1 MKLLSMSSLGRLS
14 RYLLIL
20 SSLFFADT
28 ATANEQKLIM
38 PQWQLNKQDGSEIGS
53 ADFQN
58 KPLIVH
64 FWATWCPYCKKLQP
78 GLQRL
83 KDQYKSEGLEVI
95 GVSFREDP
103 GTQPQ
108 TVLQNRG
115 LDLLTAV
122 DGESLASMLS
132 ISGTPSTLFVYPSG
146 EILGITRT
154 SDPKDPS
161 LDKAVKILLGAK

>member
-1 MKLLSMSSLGRLS
+1 MNLLARLS
-14 RYLLIL
+14 RYLIIL
-20 SSLFFADT
+20 CSLFLTGT
-28 ATANEQKLIM
+28 ATANEQKQMM
-38 PQWQLNKQDGSEIGS
+38 PQWQLNTQDGWEIGS
-53 ADFQN
+53 DNFKN

-83 KDQYKSEGLEVI
+83 KDLYKSEGLEVI

-108 TVLQNRG
+108 TVLQSRG
-115 LDLLTAV
+115 LDLITAV
-122 DGESLASMLS
+122 DGENLAAQLS

-146 EILGITRT
+146 EILGVTRT
-154 SDPKDPS
+154 SDPNDPA
-161 LDKAVKILLGAK
+161 LDKAVNILLGAK

>member
-1 MKLLSMSSLGRLS
+1 MRLLGRLP
-14 RYLLIL
+14 RFLLIL
-20 SSLFFADT
+20 LSLAV
-28 ATANEQKLIM
+28 ASNAAANEAKQMM
-38 PQWQLNKQDGSEIGS
+38 PQWQLKTQDSGEIGS
-53 ADFQN
+53 DDFKN

-83 KDQYKSEGLEVI
+83 KDKYKGAGLEVI

-103 GTQPQ
+103 GTLPQ

-115 LDLLTAV
+115 LDLITAV
-122 DGESLASMLS
+122 NGERLATQLN

-154 SDPKDPS
+154 SNPDDPA
-161 LDKAVKILLGAK
+161 LEKAVNILLGVK